1 MKNEKLK
8 KTFFSKTMMETRKA
22 YLLTGEE
29 DTPRKKFSVEL
40 LKIIGF
46 EVVVVHYWK
55 DADPVL
61 SNKRSMLSIYER
73 IKNSQDAYSYVFEDD
88 INLLE
93 PIALPEII
101 KYEQFLFGVI
111 YLGCCIPHYQT
122 KSNYRIFENKL
133 DGKEITVVSGANRG
147 LHAIG
152 LSRQTAY
159 ELWKYAK
166 NSPRQPYMDMI
177 LEEFTLINPALVC
190 RYDLESKRKGHRG
203 IFFQDRCQFPST
215 IS

>member
-40 LKIIGF
+40 LKKIGF
-46 EVVVVHYWK
+46 EVVVVH
-55 DADPVL
+55 
-61 SNKRSMLSIYER
+61 
-73 IKNSQDAYSYVFEDD
+73 
-88 INLLE
+88 
-93 PIALPEII
+93 
-101 KYEQFLFGVI
+101 
-111 YLGCCIPHYQT
+111 
-122 KSNYRIFENKL
+122 
-133 DGKEITVVSGANRG
+133 
-147 LHAIG
+147 
-152 LSRQTAY
+152 
-159 ELWKYAK
+159 
-166 NSPRQPYMDMI
+166 YMDMI

-215 IS
+215 ISNSGSFRF